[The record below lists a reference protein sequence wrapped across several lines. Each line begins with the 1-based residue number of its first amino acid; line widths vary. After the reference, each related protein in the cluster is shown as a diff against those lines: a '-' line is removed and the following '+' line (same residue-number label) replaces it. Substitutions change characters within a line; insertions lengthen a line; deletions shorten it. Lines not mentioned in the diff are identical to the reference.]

1 MSVPASDGK
10 SGGRDRGRG
19 GNGGG
24 SFAGRDG
31 RRAVAAA
38 AVAGILAMQRRWRW
52 HRRDQER
59 RQRPSRAA
67 GRMTRAQVPGY
78 EKSGEDSI
86 LPAPRFRTVSRYSS
100 AAGRNTIMPFGRFD
114 KSGSAISV
122 AGRMPGVLLRVPDT
136 LTDFCPVIWLRPLPA
151 SARSC
156 RRNLSV
162 PRPIPRTRC
171 RPPVRSCRR
180 SPAWRCSPG
189 TISGPV
195 RSCNCLR

>member
-100 AAGRNTIMPFGRFD
+100 AGLRACR
-114 KSGSAISV
+114 SGGSIS
-122 AGRMPGVLLRVPDT
+122 RV
-136 LTDFCPVIWLRPLPA
+136 VRYPLPDVRPA
-151 SARSC
+151 RCCACPIRLPISAR
-156 RRNLSV
+156 
-162 PRPIPRTRC
+162 
-171 RPPVRSCRR
+171 
-180 SPAWRCSPG
+180 
-189 TISGPV
+189 
-195 RSCNCLR
+195 